1 MMQIS
6 RDFSGFTMS
15 EADTLR
21 KGIGKKKKEI
31 LDELHPKFVQ
41 GAIKTS
47 GVTEQEAEDV
57 WAIIEKAGRYSW
69 NLSHAVCY
77 TLIS

>member
-1 MMQIS
+1 MQIS

-47 GVTEQEAEDV
+47 GVTEQEAEDRTRFYV
-57 WAIIEKAGRYSW
+57 TP
-69 NLSHAVCY
+69 HFPFAVPA
-77 TLIS
+77 